1 MTLTRKIGP
10 YEVTAVGL
18 GCMPLSMATDRN
30 KWLLDDRDYAISVI
44 HAALDAGVQLLDTAD
59 IYAPA
64 WNAMGHNE
72 ILVGEAFKSWSA
84 TPEQKAKIVIAT
96 KGGITRAKGDNWWGV
111 PGRNASKHYL
121 YRAVE
126 ASAAKMGLSKIPLW
140 QHHRLD
146 TSITFEEQ
154 FENVMSLKD
163 HGYVGAIGLS
173 NVNAAQLRRA
183 IEIGGTPAQGG
194 IVSVQN
200 EFSPRYRLSADVIDI
215 CTENGIAFLPW
226 SPLGGGSNFQ
236 KIATGEFGAFDR
248 IAAEKGVTAYALTI
262 AWHLAQFPTSI
273 PIPGASKAA
282 SILDS
287 LSGADISLSA
297 AEIAELNAS
306 CPPDGEIQ
314 EELVE
319 QPPFRSAAL

>member
-1 MTLTRKIGP
+1 MTLTRKIGSF
-10 YEVTAVGL
+10 EVTAVGL
-18 GCMPLSMATDRN
+18 GCMPLSMASDRN
-30 KWLLDDRDYAISVI
+30 KCVLDDPEHAIGVI

-72 ILVGEAFKSWSA
+72 RLVGEAFRSWNGSS
-84 TPEQKAKIVIAT
+84 EQKAKVVIAT
-96 KGGITRAKGDNWWGV
+96 KGGITRAKGEDWWGV

-126 ASAAKMGLSKIPLW
+126 ASAAKMGLSTIPLW

-154 FENVMSLKD
+154 FENVLSLKE
-163 HGYVGAIGLS
+163 HGYVQHIGLS
-173 NVNAAQLRRA
+173 NVNPEQLRKA
-183 IEIGGTPAQGG
+183 IEIGGTPSEGG

-200 EFSPRYRLSADVIDI
+200 EFSPRYRLWADVIDI
-215 CTENGIAFLPW
+215 CTQYGIAYLPW

-248 IAAEKGVTAYALTI
+248 IAEAKGVSAYALTI
-262 AWHLAQFPTSI
+262 AWHLNQFPTSI
-273 PIPGASKAA
+273 PIPGASRAE

-287 LSGADISLSA
+287 LSGAAITLSSE
-297 AEIAELNAS
+297 EIAELNAS
-306 CPPDGEIQ
+306 CPPDGPLQ
-314 EELVE
+314 YELVD
-319 QPPFRSAAL
+319 QPAFRD

>member
-1 MTLTRKIGP
+1 MTLTRKIGSF
-10 YEVTAVGL
+10 EVTAVGL
-18 GCMPLSMATDRN
+18 GCMPLSMASDRN
-30 KWLLDDRDYAISVI
+30 KWVLDDPEYAIGVI

-72 ILVGEAFKSWSA
+72 RLVGEALRSWNGSA
-84 TPEQKAKIVIAT
+84 EQKAKVVIAT
-96 KGGITRAKGDNWWGV
+96 KGGITRAKGEDWWGV

-154 FENVMSLKD
+154 FENVLSLKE
-163 HGYVGAIGLS
+163 HGYVQHIGLS
-173 NVNAAQLRRA
+173 NVNAEQLRKA
-183 IEIGGTPAQGG
+183 IEIGGTPSEGG

-200 EFSPRYRLSADVIDI
+200 EFSPRYRLWADVIDI
-215 CTENGIAFLPW
+215 CTEYGIAYLPW

-248 IAAEKGVTAYALTI
+248 IAEEKGVSAYALTI
-262 AWHLAQFPTSI
+262 AWHLNQFPTSI
-273 PIPGASKAA
+273 PIPGASRAD

-287 LSGADISLSA
+287 LSGAAITLSSE
-297 AEIAELNAS
+297 EIAELNAS
-306 CPPDGEIQ
+306 CPPDGPLQ
-314 EELVE
+314 YELVD
-319 QPPFRSAAL
+319 QPAFRD

>member
-1 MTLTRKIGP
+1 MTLTRKIGSF
-10 YEVTAVGL
+10 EVTAVGL
-18 GCMPLSMATDRN
+18 GCMPLSMASDRN
-30 KWLLDDRDYAISVI
+30 KWVLEDPGHAIGVI

-72 ILVGEAFKSWSA
+72 RLVGEAFRSWNGSA
-84 TPEQKAKIVIAT
+84 EQKAKVVIAT
-96 KGGITRAKGDNWWGV
+96 KGGITRAKGEDWWGV

-154 FENVMSLKD
+154 FENVLSLKE
-163 HGYVGAIGLS
+163 HGYVQHIGLS
-173 NVNAAQLRRA
+173 NVNAEQLRKA
-183 IEIGGTPAQGG
+183 IEIGGTPSEGG

-200 EFSPRYRLSADVIDI
+200 EFSPRYRLWADVIDI
-215 CTENGIAFLPW
+215 CTQYGIAYLPW

-248 IAAEKGVTAYALTI
+248 IAEEKGVSAYALTI
-262 AWHLAQFPTSI
+262 AWHLNQFPTSI
-273 PIPGASKAA
+273 PIPGASRAE

-287 LSGADISLSA
+287 LSGAAITLSSE
-297 AEIAELNAS
+297 EIAELNAS
-306 CPPDGEIQ
+306 CPPDGPLQ
-314 EELVE
+314 YELVD
-319 QPPFRSAAL
+319 QPAFRD

>member
-1 MTLTRKIGP
+1 MTSKRTLGP
-10 YEVTAVGL
+10 FEITPVGL

-30 KWLLDDRDYAISVI
+30 KWILDDREHAIGVI

-72 ILVGEAFKSWSA
+72 RIVGEAFRTWGGTKEA
-84 TPEQKAKIVIAT
+84 KAKVVIAT
-96 KGGITRAKGDNWWGV
+96 KGGITRAPGDNWWGV
-111 PGRNASKHYL
+111 PGRNASQHYL

-154 FENVMSLKD
+154 LENVLSLKE
-163 HGYVGAIGLS
+163 HGYVEAIGLS
-173 NVNAAQLRRA
+173 NVNAEQLRRA
-183 IEIGGTPAQGG
+183 IKIGGTPKQGG
-194 IVSVQN
+194 VISVQN

-215 CTENGIAFLPW
+215 CTEYGIAFLPW
-226 SPLGGGSNFQ
+226 SPLGGGSNFE
-236 KIATGEFGAFDR
+236 KIATGEFGVFDR
-248 IAAEKGVTAYALTI
+248 IAAEKGVSAYALTI
-262 AWHLAQFPTSI
+262 AWHLNQFPTSI

-287 LSGADISLSA
+287 LSGASIELSA
-297 AEIAELNAS
+297 QEIAELNAS
-306 CPPDGEIQ
+306 CPADGPIQ
-314 EELVE
+314 SELVD
-319 QPPFRSAAL
+319 QPPFRD

>member
-1 MTLTRKIGP
+1 MTSTRKLGP
-10 YEVTAVGL
+10 FEVTAVGL

-30 KWLLDDRDYAISVI
+30 KWILDDPDYAIGVI

-72 ILVGEAFKSWSA
+72 RVVGEAFRTWGGSA
-84 TPEQKAKIVIAT
+84 EAKAKVVIAT
-96 KGGITRAKGDNWWGV
+96 KGGITRAKGDDWWGV

-154 FENVMSLKD
+154 FENVLTLKE
-163 HGYVGAIGLS
+163 HGYVETIGLS
-173 NVNAAQLRRA
+173 NVNAEQLRRA
-183 IEIGGTPAQGG
+183 IKIGGTPEQGG
-194 IVSVQN
+194 VISVQN

-215 CTENGIAFLPW
+215 CTEYGIAFLPW
-226 SPLGGGSNFQ
+226 SPLGGGSNFE

-248 IAAEKGVTAYALTI
+248 IAAAKGVSAYALTV
-262 AWHLAQFPTSI
+262 AWHLNQFPTAI

-287 LSGADISLSA
+287 LSGASIELSEQ
-297 AEIAELNAS
+297 EIAELNAT
-306 CPPDGEIQ
+306 CPADGPIQ
-314 EELVE
+314 SELVD
-319 QPPFRSAAL
+319 QPPFRD

>member
-1 MTLTRKIGP
+1 MTLTRKLGP

-30 KWLLDDRDYAISVI
+30 KWILDDREQAISVI

-59 IYAPA
+59 IYAPS
-64 WNAMGHNE
+64 WNSMGHNE
-72 ILVGEAFKSWSA
+72 ILVGEAFRSWSA

-111 PGRNASKHYL
+111 PGRNGTKHYL

-154 FENVMSLKD
+154 FENVLGLKE

-173 NVNAAQLRRA
+173 NVNAEQLRRA
-183 IEIGGTPAQGG
+183 IAIGGTPDEGG
-194 IVSVQN
+194 VVSVQN
-200 EFSPRYRLSADVIDI
+200 EFSPRYRLSADVIEI
-215 CTENGIAFLPW
+215 CTEFGIAFLPW

-236 KIATGEFGAFDR
+236 KIASGEYGAFDR
-248 IAAEKGVTAYALTI
+248 IAAEKGVSPFALTV
-262 AWHLAQFPTSI
+262 AWHLAQFPTAI

-287 LSGADISLSA
+287 LSGADITLS
-297 AEIAELNAS
+297 ESEVGELNAS
-306 CPPDGEIQ
+306 CPPDGPIQ

-319 QPPFRSAAL
+319 QPAFRS

>member
-1 MTLTRKIGP
+1 MTLTRKIGSF
-10 YEVTAVGL
+10 EVTAVGL
-18 GCMPLSMATDRN
+18 GCMPLSMASDRN
-30 KWLLDDRDYAISVI
+30 KWVLDDPEHAIGVI

-72 ILVGEAFKSWSA
+72 RLVGEAFRSWNGSS
-84 TPEQKAKIVIAT
+84 EQKAKVVIAT
-96 KGGITRAKGDNWWGV
+96 KGGITRAKGEDWWGV

-126 ASAAKMGLSKIPLW
+126 ASAAKMGLSTIPLW

-154 FENVMSLKD
+154 FENVLSLKE
-163 HGYVGAIGLS
+163 HGYVQHIGLS
-173 NVNAAQLRRA
+173 NVNAEQLRKA
-183 IEIGGTPAQGG
+183 IEIGGTPSEGG

-200 EFSPRYRLSADVIDI
+200 EFSPRYRLWADVIDI
-215 CTENGIAFLPW
+215 CTEYGIAYLPW

-236 KIATGEFGAFDR
+236 KIATREFGAFDR
-248 IAAEKGVTAYALTI
+248 IAEEKGVSAYALTI
-262 AWHLAQFPTSI
+262 AWHLNQFPTSI
-273 PIPGASKAA
+273 PIPGASRAE

-287 LSGADISLSA
+287 LSGAAITLSSE
-297 AEIAELNAS
+297 EIVELNAS
-306 CPPDGEIQ
+306 CPPDGPLQ
-314 EELVE
+314 YELVD
-319 QPPFRSAAL
+319 QPAFRD

>member
-30 KWLLDDRDYAISVI
+30 KWILDDREQAISVI

-59 IYAPA
+59 IYAPS
-64 WNAMGHNE
+64 WNSMGHNE
-72 ILVGEAFKSWSA
+72 ILVGEAFRSWSA

-111 PGRNASKHYL
+111 PGRNGTKHYL

-154 FENVMSLKD
+154 FENVLGLKE

-173 NVNAAQLRRA
+173 NVNAEQLRRA
-183 IEIGGTPAQGG
+183 IAIGGTPDEGG
-194 IVSVQN
+194 VVSVQN
-200 EFSPRYRLSADVIDI
+200 EFSPRYRLSVDVIEL
-215 CTENGIAFLPW
+215 CTEFGIAFLPW

-236 KIATGEFGAFDR
+236 KIASGEFGAFDR
-248 IAAEKGVTAYALTI
+248 IAAEKGVSPFALTI

-287 LSGADISLSA
+287 LSGAEITLSE
-297 AEIAELNAS
+297 AEVGELNAS
-306 CPPDGEIQ
+306 CPPNGPIQ

-319 QPPFRSAAL
+319 QPPFRS

>member
-1 MTLTRKIGP
+1 MTLTRKIGSF
-10 YEVTAVGL
+10 EVTAVGL
-18 GCMPLSMATDRN
+18 GCMPLSMASDRN
-30 KWLLDDRDYAISVI
+30 KWVLDDPEYAIGVI

-72 ILVGEAFKSWSA
+72 RLVGEAFRSWNGSA
-84 TPEQKAKIVIAT
+84 EQKAKVVIAT
-96 KGGITRAKGDNWWGV
+96 KGGITRAKGEDWWGV

-154 FENVMSLKD
+154 FENVLSLKE
-163 HGYVGAIGLS
+163 HGYVQHIGLS
-173 NVNAAQLRRA
+173 NVNAEQLRKA
-183 IEIGGTPAQGG
+183 IEIGGTPSEGG

-200 EFSPRYRLSADVIDI
+200 EFSPRYRLWADVIDI
-215 CTENGIAFLPW
+215 CTQYGIAYLPW

-248 IAAEKGVTAYALTI
+248 IAEEKGVSAYALTI
-262 AWHLAQFPTSI
+262 AWHLNQFPTSI
-273 PIPGASKAA
+273 PIPGASRAD

-287 LSGADISLSA
+287 LSGAAITLSSE
-297 AEIAELNAS
+297 EIAELNAS
-306 CPPDGEIQ
+306 CPPDGPLQ
-314 EELVE
+314 YELVD
-319 QPPFRSAAL
+319 QPAFRD

>member
-1 MTLTRKIGP
+1 MTSKRTLGP
-10 YEVTAVGL
+10 FEITPVGL

-30 KWLLDDRDYAISVI
+30 KWILDDREHAIGVI

-72 ILVGEAFKSWSA
+72 RIVGEAFRTWGGTKEA
-84 TPEQKAKIVIAT
+84 KAKVVIAT
-96 KGGITRAKGDNWWGV
+96 KGGITRAPGDNWWGV

-154 FENVMSLKD
+154 FENVLSLKE
-163 HGYVGAIGLS
+163 HGYVETIGLS
-173 NVNAAQLRRA
+173 NVNAEQLRRA
-183 IEIGGTPAQGG
+183 IKIGGTPEQGG
-194 IVSVQN
+194 VISVQN

-215 CTENGIAFLPW
+215 CTQYGIAFLPW
-226 SPLGGGSNFQ
+226 SPLGGGSNFE

-248 IAAEKGVTAYALTI
+248 IAAEKGVSAYAITI
-262 AWHLAQFPTSI
+262 AWHLNQFPTSI

-287 LSGADISLSA
+287 LSGASIELSA
-297 AEIAELNAS
+297 QEIAELNAS
-306 CPPDGEIQ
+306 CPADGPIQ
-314 EELVE
+314 SELVD
-319 QPPFRSAAL
+319 QPPFRD

>member
-1 MTLTRKIGP
+1 MTLTRKIGSF
-10 YEVTAVGL
+10 EVTAVGL
-18 GCMPLSMATDRN
+18 GCMPLSMASDRN
-30 KWLLDDRDYAISVI
+30 KWVLDDPEYAIGVI

-72 ILVGEAFKSWSA
+72 RLVGEAFRSWNGSA
-84 TPEQKAKIVIAT
+84 EKKAKVVIAT
-96 KGGITRAKGDNWWGV
+96 KGGITRAKGEDWWGV

-126 ASAAKMGLSKIPLW
+126 ASAAKMGLSTIPLW

-154 FENVMSLKD
+154 FENVLSLKE
-163 HGYVGAIGLS
+163 HGYVQHIGLS
-173 NVNAAQLRRA
+173 NVNAEQLRKA
-183 IEIGGTPAQGG
+183 IEIGGTPSEGG

-200 EFSPRYRLSADVIDI
+200 EFSPRYRLWADVIDI
-215 CTENGIAFLPW
+215 CTEYGIAYLSW

-248 IAAEKGVTAYALTI
+248 IAEERGVSAYALTI
-262 AWHLAQFPTSI
+262 AWHLNQFPTSI
-273 PIPGASKAA
+273 PIPGASRAE

-287 LSGADISLSA
+287 LSGAAITMSSE
-297 AEIAELNAS
+297 EIAELNAS
-306 CPPDGEIQ
+306 CPPDGPLQ
-314 EELVE
+314 YELVD
-319 QPPFRSAAL
+319 QPAFRD

>member
-1 MTLTRKIGP
+1 MTLTRKIGSF
-10 YEVTAVGL
+10 EVTAVGL
-18 GCMPLSMATDRN
+18 GCMPLSMASDRN
-30 KWLLDDRDYAISVI
+30 KWVLEDPGHAIGVI

-72 ILVGEAFKSWSA
+72 RLVGEAFRSWNGSA
-84 TPEQKAKIVIAT
+84 EKKAKVVIAT
-96 KGGITRAKGDNWWGV
+96 KGGITRAKGEDWWGV

-154 FENVMSLKD
+154 FENVLSLKE
-163 HGYVGAIGLS
+163 HGYVQHIGLS
-173 NVNAAQLRRA
+173 NVNAEQLRKA
-183 IEIGGTPAQGG
+183 IEIGGTPSEGG

-200 EFSPRYRLSADVIDI
+200 EFSPRYRLWADVIDI
-215 CTENGIAFLPW
+215 CTEYGIAYLPW

-248 IAAEKGVTAYALTI
+248 IAEEKGVSAYALTI
-262 AWHLAQFPTSI
+262 AWHLNQFPTSI
-273 PIPGASKAA
+273 PIPGASRAE

-287 LSGADISLSA
+287 LSGAAITLSSE
-297 AEIAELNAS
+297 EIAELNAS
-306 CPPDGEIQ
+306 CPPDGPLQ
-314 EELVE
+314 YELVD
-319 QPPFRSAAL
+319 QPAFRD

>member
-1 MTLTRKIGP
+1 MTSKRTLGP
-10 YEVTAVGL
+10 FEITPVGL

-30 KWLLDDRDYAISVI
+30 KWILDDREHAIGVI

-72 ILVGEAFKSWSA
+72 RIVGEAFRTWGGTKEA
-84 TPEQKAKIVIAT
+84 KAKVVIAT
-96 KGGITRAKGDNWWGV
+96 KGGITRAPGDNWWGV

-154 FENVMSLKD
+154 FENVLSLKE
-163 HGYVGAIGLS
+163 HGYVETIGLS
-173 NVNAAQLRRA
+173 NVNAEQLRRA
-183 IEIGGTPAQGG
+183 IKIGGTPEQGG
-194 IVSVQN
+194 VISVQN

-215 CTENGIAFLPW
+215 CTQYGIAFLPW
-226 SPLGGGSNFQ
+226 SPLGGGSNFE

-248 IAAEKGVTAYALTI
+248 IAAEKGVSAYAITI
-262 AWHLAQFPTSI
+262 AWHLNQFPTSI

-287 LSGADISLSA
+287 LSGASIELSA
-297 AEIAELNAS
+297 QEIAELNAS
-306 CPPDGEIQ
+306 CPTDGPIQ
-314 EELVE
+314 SELVD
-319 QPPFRSAAL
+319 QPPFRD